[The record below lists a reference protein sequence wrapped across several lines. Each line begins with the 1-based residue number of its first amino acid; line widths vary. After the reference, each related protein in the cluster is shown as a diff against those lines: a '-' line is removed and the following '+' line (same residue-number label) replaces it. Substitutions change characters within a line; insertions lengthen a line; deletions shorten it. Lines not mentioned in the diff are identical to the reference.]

1 MLFATEQTNPI
12 SGDHLIMPN
21 RPKIEP
27 EESVPQ
33 AAPSDI
39 GRMLKIAIGSVSYL
53 AGLSFI
59 VAADDL
65 YPAGAPEWLK
75 LVLVLVAAAIV
86 LGVTYF
92 WTKSIGMLNTN
103 SEPIAPSARKSQI
116 TLWVAAAFGLV
127 ISVALILFGDPLE
140 GGANVFSNG
149 PLPTFVS
156 LLAALLYV
164 GITIVGGY
172 RWHRTVDEHERSASN
187 KGAIAAIY
195 AYAVITPV
203 WWLGERAS
211 ILPTQEPMIVF
222 VAVIAIYSA
231 VWTYFRGE

>member
-1 MLFATEQTNPI
+1 MSERL
-12 SGDHLIMPN
+12 
-21 RPKIEP
+21 KIEP
-27 EESVPQ
+27 EENDPQ
-33 AAPSDI
+33 AEPSEI
-39 GRMLKIAIGSVSYL
+39 SRILKIAVGSVSYL

-92 WTKSIGMLNTN
+92 WTKSIGMVSVN

-116 TLWVAAAFGLV
+116 TLWVAAAFGLA
-127 ISVALILFGDPLE
+127 ISIALILFGDPLE
-140 GGANVFSNG
+140 GGANVFSNA
-149 PLPTFVS
+149 PLPPSVS
-156 LLAALLYV
+156 LLVALLYV

-172 RWHRTVDEHERSASN
+172 RWHSTVDEHERSASN
-187 KGAIAAIY
+187 KGAIASIY
-195 AYAVITPV
+195 AYAIITPV

-211 ILPTQEPMIVF
+211 ILPPQEPMIVF
-222 VAVIAIYSA
+222 VIVITIYTA
-231 VWTYFRGE
+231 MWTYFRGE